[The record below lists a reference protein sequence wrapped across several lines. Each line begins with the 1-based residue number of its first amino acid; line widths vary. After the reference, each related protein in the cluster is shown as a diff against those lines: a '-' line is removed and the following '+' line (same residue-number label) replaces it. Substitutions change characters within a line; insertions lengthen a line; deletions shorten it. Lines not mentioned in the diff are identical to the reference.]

1 MKKGFLL
8 LWLIVPATL
17 FGQSTLNFPRVYTQS
32 DLALTGFAIVNP
44 SGTDAETIFTLRSVS
59 GATLEVET
67 RTIAAGGQLVRL
79 GSELFTET
87 TTPGWVE
94 VTTSD
99 TPGVQGFWLG
109 GDFSNFTDGA
119 EAAESA
125 PSLIFPLVG
134 ANTEINIANTAS
146 VQSSVTISLRRG
158 DGSEL
163 SSSTQA
169 IAGMGAFQSSTAAL
183 FAGVDVSQAT
193 HILMSGAASI
203 AATAIVTDFLVS
215 PSWGVANGVDAAAT
229 TTELNFPHVLGSG
242 GWLTTL
248 GVTNLVSTEQ
258 TVTITFYPCPPAGTC
273 PGSPT
278 SVNRTLAGN
287 GGLAESAESLF
298 GFTGPALQEGWVS
311 VRGTSAVTGFVAYA
325 FSAAGGLAIVPAQA
339 SAQTAMLFAHM
350 AQEDPWRTGVAL
362 LNTSNTTANV
372 EVYVMNPDGTLIGG
386 ALDAPDA
393 AFTLEP
399 NAKVARLLDEW
410 IPAAQTNNGFVFVRT
425 TNDVALWGLE
435 LFLLTDIA
443 LLANVAPGALA
454 AGITYTPPAPG
465 GTLTLNSV
473 SPASVPRGDTVTLT
487 GSGFST
493 TASNNGIVFTTAS
506 GTTARTPDSATF
518 TTLTA
523 VVPSMAIGGP
533 VFVQVGGTSSLPQV
547 LEITA
552 SASALI
558 ETSVNVSSG
567 QTTSGVDIYVPTP
580 AGSLNFTRI
589 GVGDRTQSISFASS
603 SAEISQ
609 GQTTDIIV
617 AGTGISQANQSTV
630 TVSGAGIS
638 LSNVSYSGNVMFVQI
653 DVAANAALGPRAVTI
668 TNSNLDTSVLSGGII
683 IK

>member
-1 MKKGFLL
+1 M
-8 LWLIVPATL
+8 
-17 FGQSTLNFPRVYTQS
+17 
-32 DLALTGFAIVNP
+32 
-44 SGTDAETIFTLRSVS
+44 
-59 GATLEVET
+59 
-67 RTIAAGGQLVRL
+67 
-79 GSELFTET
+79 
-87 TTPGWVE
+87 
-94 VTTSD
+94 
-99 TPGVQGFWLG
+99 
-109 GDFSNFTDGA
+109 
-119 EAAESA
+119 
-125 PSLIFPLVG
+125 
-134 ANTEINIANTAS
+134 
-146 VQSSVTISLRRG
+146 
-158 DGSEL
+158 
-163 SSSTQA
+163 
-169 IAGMGAFQSSTAAL
+169 
-183 FAGVDVSQAT
+183 
-193 HILMSGAASI
+193 
-203 AATAIVTDFLVS
+203 
-215 PSWGVANGVDAAAT
+215 
-229 TTELNFPHVLGSG
+229 
-242 GWLTTL
+242 
-248 GVTNLVSTEQ
+248 
-258 TVTITFYPCPPAGTC
+258 
-273 PGSPT
+273 
-278 SVNRTLAGN
+278 
-287 GGLAESAESLF
+287 
-298 GFTGPALQEGWVS
+298 
-311 VRGTSAVTGFVAYA
+311 
-325 FSAAGGLAIVPAQA
+325 
-339 SAQTAMLFAHM
+339 
-350 AQEDPWRTGVAL
+350 
-362 LNTSNTTANV
+362 
-372 EVYVMNPDGTLIGG
+372 
-386 ALDAPDA
+386 
-393 AFTLEP
+393 
-399 NAKVARLLDEW
+399 
-410 IPAAQTNNGFVFVRT
+410 
-425 TNDVALWGLE
+425 ALWGLE

-653 DVAANAALGPRAVTI
+653 DVAANAALGPRTVTI